1 MATKPK
7 LSKGK
12 VMEKLRLSGYENEKD
27 LESLNESLI
36 YNTDFSREELIIA
49 FQIRDAMKKGILYS
63 YLINPEIDLQQKEDK
78 SNAKQV

>member
-12 VMEKLRLSGYENEKD
+12 VLEKLRLSGYENEKD
-27 LESLNESLI
+27 LASLNESLI

-49 FQIRDAMKKGILYS
+49 FQIRDATKKGVLYS
-63 YLINPEIDLQQKEDK
+63 YLINPEIDLINKEEK
-78 SNAKQV
+78 KNAE